1 MSENKGQSKE
11 EKSASVLKEVHQKVA
26 DDQKSSLPDDGQ
38 PTDEEAPEQQKGSNA
53 DVDRSVGFDDQ
64 PVPEEAKEQVKDRDA
79 DSAR

>member
-1 MSENKGQSKE
+1 MSENKGQSQE

-38 PTDEEAPEQQKGSNA
+38 PG
-53 DVDRSVGFDDQ
+53 
-64 PVPEEAKEQVKDRDA
+64 PEEAKEQVKDTDA